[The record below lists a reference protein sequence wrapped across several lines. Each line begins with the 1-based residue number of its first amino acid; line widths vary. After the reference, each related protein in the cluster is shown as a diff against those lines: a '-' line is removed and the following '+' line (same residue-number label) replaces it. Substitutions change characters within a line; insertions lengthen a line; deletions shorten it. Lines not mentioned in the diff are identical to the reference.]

1 MCFSSFFLSGRL
13 FAPLRSAKT
22 GLSRVPYALRAISIP
37 PPHFVLLR
45 NRSASLPIPA
55 ARQGRAQER
64 TSKKKSLR
72 TANFKTCRKACKSTT
87 AFLKHIFFRKRNFPR
102 NPVSA
107 SQESKDWIFRR
118 FCAIFYLCLCRKFL
132 KSAVTSFSFFQ
143 MKEIRWS
150 PAHIHVRKNG
160 SLSKFW
166 IKESAELADNIGFSS
181 SELKDIQQILNE
193 RKQLVKEAWNEFFKG
208 KR

>member
-1 MCFSSFFLSGRL
+1 MKFTCFWAAFC
-13 FAPLRSAKT
+13 SA
-22 GLSRVPYALRAISIP
+22 ALRKNRAFQGSVRTSCYLHSSA
-37 PPHFVLLR
+37 HFVLLR

-64 TSKKKSLR
+64 TSKKKSLLA
-72 TANFKTCRKACKSTT
+72 ANFKTCRKACKSTA

-118 FCAIFYLCLCRKFL
+118 FCAIFYLCRKFL

-150 PAHIHVRKNG
+150 PAIFMCAKMEVFQNSG
-160 SLSKFW
+160 
-166 IKESAELADNIGFSS
+166 
-181 SELKDIQQILNE
+181 
-193 RKQLVKEAWNEFFKG
+193 
-208 KR
+208 